1 MDGDYIKSENNYT
14 SVEGIFICGTMKDGI
29 DSLLNSGESGFKL
42 GNQIFEYLKESY

>member
-1 MDGDYIKSENNYT
+1 
-14 SVEGIFICGTMKDGI
+14 MKDGI